1 LEGLGIKNL
10 VYFGGPWNGKCWYF
24 MVIWY
29 FGCLFFIFRSFS
41 IFVVIFIDFSPF
53 WYFVPRKI
61 WQPFETSYV
70 YVERMYLHTFIQMSL
85 LHSQTLKAAKGFD
98 SFLIFWIIRF
108 HFSPKLKFFW
118 FCILNR
124 GVRFPNKS
132 RSSISNP
139 LRWIFHLFE
148 DFQVRGNLTSK
159 SLFDCIKN

>member
-1 LEGLGIKNL
+1 MESVGILWSFGILG
-10 VYFGGPWNGKCWYF
+10 VYF
-24 MVIWY
+24 
-29 FGCLFFIFRSFS
+29 LFFRSFS

-108 HFSPKLKFFW
+108 HFSAMLNFFLVLH
-118 FCILNR
+118 F
-124 GVRFPNKS
+124 KS
-132 RSSISNP
+132 WRSISKQKQV
-139 LRWIFHLFE
+139 FHFKSTKM
-148 DFQVRGNLTSK
+148 DFSP
-159 SLFDCIKN
+159 F